1 MLKIVWSQTAQKDM
15 ARLERGVAKRI
26 VEKIEAASQ
35 NPGHFFERLTGL
47 EEAKLRVGDYRVIA
61 RLLRGGEVIII
72 ERVGH
77 RKGIY
82 KEFD

>member
-1 MLKIVWSQTAQKDM
+1 M
-15 ARLERGVAKRI
+15 ARLEMRVAKRV
-26 VEKIEAASQ
+26 VEKIESAAQ
-35 NPGHFFERLTGL
+35 NPSHFFERLSGL

-61 RLLRGGEVIII
+61 QLLRGGEAIAI

-77 RKGIY
+77 RKKIY